1 MDPYYAHTSQDGRV
15 QSVRSHLEGTA
26 RLAETFAAAFGA
38 QSCARAAGLLHDAGK
53 YSQDFQKHIRAPEL
67 ALHVD
72 HSTYG
77 AQIALKKGWLP
88 VAFAAAGH
96 HSGLPNGGVPSDS
109 AESATLL
116 GRWKRKTG
124 PYPAFDREIQLPQVS
139 PPFTPQSNYELA
151 FFTRMLY
158 SCLVDA
164 DFLDTETFMQG
175 APAQRGSHEP
185 LELLQQKVRRQ
196 AHQWLSRESGP
207 LGRIRNDVL
216 RTCLQSGG
224 TLDRGCYT
232 LTVPTGGGKT
242 FSSLAFA
249 LEHALRCGM
258 ERIIY
263 VIPYTSI
270 IDQTVSVFQGILGEE
285 NVLAHYSGAEY
296 QLLDESAFSQAD
308 YRKILAAENWDAPVI
323 VTTAVQFFES
333 LYASRSSRCRKLHN
347 MANSVIIF
355 DEAQT
360 LPIPYLRPCLAAIA
374 QLVKHYRASAVL
386 CTATQPAL
394 QPILKEEF
402 GLETAEICT
411 GYETLYRALRRTTLQ
426 DIGTLTQDV
435 LETQLAAQS
444 QVLCVVNRRKLAQTL
459 FDAMPQEGRYCLT
472 TLLCAH
478 DRKEKL
484 AEIRDRLKT
493 GKPCRVIS
501 TSLIEAGVDV
511 DFPLVYR
518 EQAGL
523 ESVLQT
529 AGRCNREGKRKAE
542 ESFVRVF
549 ALEGSELPRM
559 LRPNLAAW
567 EAARRS
573 HAKMDTPEAIHSY
586 FEALLYKLKSPQA
599 LDQKAILTA
608 FEKGR
613 DGGQFPF
620 AAVAEEF
627 RLIESPTKAI
637 YLPVGEGAALCRA
650 LQEGQYSRGLLRKL
664 GMYTV
669 EVYPDHFAALCRAG
683 ALDVQQDGNAVL
695 TDLRLYAPDT
705 GLAMDAQAGQGWF
718 L

>member
-1 MDPYYAHTSQDGRV
+1 MEHYAHTSQDGRV

-26 RLAETFAAAFGA
+26 LLAGAFAAPFGGESSA
-38 QSCARAAGLLHDAGK
+38 QAAGLLHDAGK
-53 YSQDFQKHIRAPEL
+53 YSQEFQRHIRSPEL
-67 ALHVD
+67 GLHVD

-77 AQIALKKGWLP
+77 AQIAMKKGWLP

-96 HSGLPNGGVPSDS
+96 HSGLPNGGTPSDPS
-109 AESATLL
+109 ESATLL
-116 GRWKRKTG
+116 GRWKRRIG
-124 PYPAFDREIQLPQVS
+124 PCPAFAQEIQLPEAAL
-139 PPFTPQSNYELA
+139 PFAPKSNYELA

-175 APAQRGSHEP
+175 ASAPRGAYEP
-185 LELLQQKVRRQ
+185 LELLRRKVRRQ
-196 AHQWLSRESGP
+196 ADQWLSQKSGP
-207 LGRIRNDVL
+207 LGCIRNDIL
-216 RTCLQSGG
+216 RACLQSGE
-224 TLDRGCYT
+224 TFDRGCYT

-249 LEHALRCGM
+249 LEHALRSGM

-270 IDQTVSVFQGILGEE
+270 IDQTVSVFQDILGEE
-285 NVLAHYSGAEY
+285 NVLAHYSGAEH
-296 QLLDESAFSQAD
+296 QLLHENACSQAD

-347 MANSVIIF
+347 IANSVIIF

-360 LPIPYLRPCLAAIA
+360 LPIPYLRPCLAAVA

-386 CTATQPAL
+386 CTATQPEL
-394 QPILKEEF
+394 QPILNEF
-402 GLETAEICT
+402 GLKTAEICLGT
-411 GYETLYRALRRTTLQ
+411 ESLYRDLRRTTLQ
-426 DIGTLTQDV
+426 DIGELAQDA
-435 LETQLAAQS
+435 LETQLAAES

-459 FDAMPQEGRYCLT
+459 FDAMPEEGRYCLT

-484 AEIRDRLKT
+484 SEIRERLKS

-511 DFPLVYR
+511 DFPLAYR

-523 ESVLQT
+523 DSVLQA
-529 AGRCNREGKRKAE
+529 AGRCNREGKRRAE

-549 ALEGSELPRM
+549 SLEGTKPPRM
-559 LRPNLAAW
+559 LLPNLAAW
-567 EAARRS
+567 DATRRVYPE
-573 HAKMDTPEAIHSY
+573 MDTPEAIHHY
-586 FEALLYKLKSPQA
+586 FEALLCRLKSPQE
-599 LDQKAILTA
+599 LDQKKVLDA

-613 DGGQFPF
+613 DGCQFPF

-627 RLIESPTKAI
+627 HLIESPTKNI

-650 LQEGQYSRGLLRKL
+650 LQEGQYGRALLRKL
-664 GMYTV
+664 GMYAV
-669 EVYPDHFAALCRAG
+669 GVYPDHFAALCRAG
-683 ALDVQQDGNAVL
+683 ALDVQQDGSAVL
-695 TDLRLYAPDT
+695 TDPRLYDPDT
-705 GLAMDAQAGQGWF
+705 GLAMDVETGQGWF